1 MLKNTFCHIPG
12 IGLRL
17 ESVLWRTGIAS
28 WDVIL
33 NIDVLRLPFLKKT
46 LFCEYVHESFK
57 HYKDGNAKY
66 FSEKLP
72 KNQCWRLFPDFRD
85 SLAYI
90 DIETTG
96 FGGNGNYITTIA
108 LYDGISIYYYVN
120 GKNLDDFKKDITNF
134 KSIVTYNGRCFDVP
148 FIENYFNIKLDHM
161 HIDLR
166 YILKNLG
173 YTGGLKGCERR
184 LGLDRKELN
193 GLDGYFAVLLW
204 EDFKRNKNQKAL
216 ETLLAYNIQDVVSLE
231 TLMVYSYNLSLKDTP
246 FLHSHK
252 IPLSSPPMSPFNP
265 DIETIKRITDN
276 NRNRFRYT

>member
-12 IGLRL
+12 IGLRS
-17 ESVLWRTGIAS
+17 EPVLWYVGITS

-33 NIDVLRLPFLKKT
+33 NIDVLRLPFLRKT
-46 LFCEYVHESFK
+46 LFYEYIHESFK
-57 HYKDGNAKY
+57 HYKDGNARY
-66 FSEKLP
+66 FSAKLP
-72 KNQCWRLFPDFRD
+72 KNQWWRLFPDLRD

-108 LYDGISIYYYVN
+108 LYDGLSIYHYIN
-120 GKNLDDFKKDITNF
+120 GKNLDDFKKDIMNF
-134 KSIVTYNGRCFDVP
+134 KAIVTYNGRCFDVP
-148 FIENYFNIKLDHM
+148 FIENYFNIKLDHI

-193 GLDGYFAVLLW
+193 GLDGYSAVLLW
-204 EDFKRNKNQKAL
+204 DDFKRNKNQKAL
-216 ETLLAYNIQDVVSLE
+216 ETLLAYNIQDVISLE
-231 TLMVYSYNLSLKDTP
+231 TLMVISYNLNLKGTP
-246 FLHSHK
+246 FLYSRR
-252 IPLSSPPMSPFNP
+252 IPLPSPPISPFNP
-265 DIETIKRITDN
+265 DIETIKRITN
-276 NRNRFRYT
+276 NNKNPFR